1 MSYFNM
7 QPGLQRRNAYSRLV
21 MSRSLPTVT
30 RLSNGSIVFT
40 RNAEEIDA
48 IDILDINYND
58 RYFQRETDYD
68 MSYEALSDLKDVRVG
83 LVNSSL
89 IDNTRIEVNSN
100 NKQFCV
106 ICQEDISISS
116 IVRTLKCDHIF
127 HINCIDRWFV
137 DHKNCPTC
145 KQQI

>member
-1 MSYFNM
+1 MSYVNM

-30 RLSNGSIVFT
+30 RLSNGSVLFT
-40 RNAEEIDA
+40 RNNEEIN
-48 IDILDINYND
+48 INYND

-68 MSYEALSDLKDVRVG
+68 MSYEALSELKDVTVG

-89 IDNTRIEVNSN
+89 VDNTRIEVNSDFT
-100 NKQFCV
+100 QFCV
-106 ICQEDISISS
+106 ICQEDINVSS
-116 IVRTLKCDHIF
+116 IVRMLQCDHIF

-137 DHKNCPTC
+137 NHKNCPTC
-145 KQQI
+145 KKEV